1 MLSLDSDLGGGLSLH
16 DLVATDI
23 DYLIHTAGGVFVDE
37 RLNAMLHALDPAERS
52 AVYAY
57 AEGEGTTWTEA
68 AAHAGAADPA
78 AFGER
83 VRRKAKRQTAR
94 RRTAPPHRTAF
105 PHSPGR
111 LTRPHVPL
119 PQGRFHAPSA

>member
-52 AVYAY
+52 AYTRTPKARAPHGRRPQRTPAPPTRRPSANGFGARPNGKRLA
-57 AEGEGTTWTEA
+57 AEQ
-68 AAHAGAADPA
+68 H
-78 AFGER
+78 
-83 VRRKAKRQTAR
+83 
-94 RRTAPPHRTAF
+94 RRTAQHFPTPPA
-105 PHSPGR
+105 
-111 LTRPHVPL
+111 
-119 PQGRFHAPSA
+119 A